1 MGFRASK
8 VCRTQVLGFFQ
19 GLGGGGGGVVD
30 QMSFHRHEFSLED
43 EI

>member
-19 GLGGGGGGVVD
+19 GLGGGVVD

>member
-19 GLGGGGGGVVD
+19 GLGGGGVVD